1 MTISPTC
8 SEVPFW
14 CLVGADLEYKG
25 TREGAIHSFL
35 RMIIPASLCSS
46 CVVPVEELEKE
57 IWKERLPILLMMVDV
72 VVDVF
77 RLPRSLFN
85 IQDARRRI
93 EVNLRSI
100 HAVIQVVALPLLV
113 ESFMRHSA
121 MPHVA
126 LTSSA
131 ISTA

>member
-1 MTISPTC
+1 
-8 SEVPFW
+8 
-14 CLVGADLEYKG
+14 
-25 TREGAIHSFL
+25 
-35 RMIIPASLCSS
+35 MIIPASLCSS
-46 CVVPVEELEKE
+46 CVVSVEELEKE
-57 IWKERLPILLMMVDV
+57 IWKERLPILLMMIDV
-72 VVDVF
+72 VVNVF

-113 ESFMRHSA
+113 ESFLRHSP

-126 LTSSA
+126 LTSSV